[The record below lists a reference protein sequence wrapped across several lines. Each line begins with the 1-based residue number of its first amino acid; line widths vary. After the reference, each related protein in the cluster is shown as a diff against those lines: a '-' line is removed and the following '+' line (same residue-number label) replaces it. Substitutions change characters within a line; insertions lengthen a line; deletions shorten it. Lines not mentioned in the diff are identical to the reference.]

1 MKLIVTIPAYN
12 EEKTIAQVIESLP
25 KKFPGIDKTEILVV
39 DDGSSDNTA
48 KVAMQKGAN
57 VLKHKRNLG
66 LAKTF
71 SDALN
76 HALELG
82 ADIIVNTDADN
93 QYNQTEIPKLIEP
106 IMKGNAD
113 IVLGSRFKGII
124 EYMPWQKKIGNKFAT
139 KVVNF
144 VSNANVSDAQ
154 TGFRAFSRKAAM
166 QLNVQSN
173 YTYTQETII
182 QAMFKGLKIVEV
194 PVEFR
199 KREGKSRLIS
209 NIFVYAL
216 RAGLTILRSYLAY
229 KPLKFFGG
237 LGLLFIFAG
246 LISGF
251 RVFIHYLN
259 TGLVSPY
266 IPTALLSTFLL
277 IVGVQII
284 VIGLLADIN
293 KQNRMLQESILF
305 ELKCKNSKK

>member
-12 EEKTIAQVIESLP
+12 EEKTIAEVIESVP
-25 KKFPGIDKTEILVV
+25 KKIQGIDKIEILVV
-39 DDGSSDNTA
+39 DDGSSDDTA
-48 KVAMQKGAN
+48 KIAESKGVLVIKHMQN
-57 VLKHKRNLG
+57 QG

-71 SDALN
+71 DDALN
-76 HALELG
+76 KAVEMG

-93 QYNQTEIPKLIEP
+93 QYDQKEIPKLVEP
-106 IMKGNAD
+106 ILNNEAD
-113 IVLGSRFKGII
+113 MVLGSRFKGKI
-124 EYMPWQKKIGNKFAT
+124 EYMPLQKKLGNRFAT
-139 KVVNF
+139 FVVNF
-144 VSNANVSDAQ
+144 VSNAKVSDAQ
-154 TGFRAFSRKAAM
+154 TGFRAFSRDAAM

-182 QAMFKGLKIVEV
+182 QAMFKGLKIAEV

-209 NIFVYAL
+209 NIGIYAM

-237 LGLLFIFAG
+237 LGLLFILAG
-246 LISGF
+246 LVSGF

-266 IPTALLSTFLL
+266 IPTALLSTFFL

-284 VIGLLADIN
+284 VIGLLADVS
-293 KQNRMLQESILF
+293 KQNRIMQERMLY
-305 ELKCKNSKK
+305 ELRNKNDN

>member
-12 EEKTIAQVIESLP
+12 EEKTIAEVIESVP
-25 KKFPGIDKTEILVV
+25 KKISGIDKIEILVV
-39 DDGSSDNTA
+39 DDGSLDSTA
-48 KVAMQKGAN
+48 KIAESKGALVIRHMQN
-57 VLKHKRNLG
+57 QG

-71 SDALN
+71 DDALN
-76 HALELG
+76 KAVEMG

-93 QYNQTEIPKLIEP
+93 QYDQKEISKLVEP
-106 IMKGNAD
+106 ILNNKAD
-113 IVLGSRFKGII
+113 MVLGSRFRGKI
-124 EYMPWQKKIGNKFAT
+124 EYMPLQKKLGNRFAT
-139 KVVNF
+139 HIVNF
-144 VSNANVSDAQ
+144 VSNAKVSDAQ
-154 TGFRAFSRKAAM
+154 TGFRAFSRDAAL

-182 QAMFKGLKIVEV
+182 QAMFKGLKIAEV

-209 NIFVYAL
+209 NIGIYAM

-237 LGLLFIFAG
+237 LGLLFILAG

-251 RVFIHYLN
+251 RVFIHYLD

-266 IPTALLSTFLL
+266 IPTALLSTFFL

-284 VIGLLADIN
+284 VIGLLADVS
-293 KQNRMLQESILF
+293 KQNRILQERMLY
-305 ELKCKNSKK
+305 ELRKSKK